1 MQDLNSPHNEERC
14 ICSDYDQLEDL
25 ALKECRQLLF
35 TIMADL
41 KNIERYLVLAGN
53 ELAGSR
59 NLLITEKIKPSIL
72 ELVERTRSEIAES
85 NHELLGA
92 LTEVIVH
99 NAVTNCPYCKF

>member
-1 MQDLNSPHNEERC
+1 MSPHNEERC
-14 ICSDYDQLEDL
+14 ICSDYDQLETQVIKD
-25 ALKECRQLLF
+25 CRNLLF
-35 TIMADL
+35 TIMADF

-59 NLLITEKIKPSIL
+59 NCLITDKLRPTIL

-92 LTEVIVH
+92 LTEVIVGD
-99 NAVTNCPYCKF
+99 ALYSCPYCKF